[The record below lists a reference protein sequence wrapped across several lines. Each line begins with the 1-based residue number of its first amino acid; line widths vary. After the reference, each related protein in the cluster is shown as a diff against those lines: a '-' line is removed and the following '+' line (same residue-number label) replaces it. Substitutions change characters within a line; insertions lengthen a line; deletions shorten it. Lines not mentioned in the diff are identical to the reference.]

1 MNRPPETA
9 SPPSCPASP
18 ASDAAKGGPLRISA
32 PDAGIQHADG
42 ILRQSGLS
50 FESLLESQPTPF
62 PIPAGSPAVEWA
74 RSGAMALCG
83 DPNGPPEF
91 ASGALATAARGA
103 GIALRA
109 LAPPGAFADLDA
121 PALLGER
128 AAIAGFT
135 RRGEISCGGAAR
147 LLETQ
152 RGFIVAHLPRDTDWQ
167 SLPAWLETNDDP
179 AWRAPSESNEDARW
193 KQLTALVRERT
204 TETLVERGRLL
215 GLAIASAPAQVPH
228 AVPLFRASQLSERR
242 PPDLHARSDRPDRP
256 GSPESLASGDAA
268 GRPLRLL
275 DLSTLWA
282 GPLATS
288 LLAQCGIEVLKIESP
303 DRPDGARLGPPAFFD
318 LMHGGKAGCA
328 LDLKSVQD
336 RSRFEALL
344 ERADLVVESARP
356 RALEQLGYDAAGWV
370 SASPG
375 RIWAS
380 ITGYGRSDPGVA
392 FGDDA
397 AAAAG
402 LAWPLQAD
410 GQAPKRP
417 SFCADAIADPLT
429 GIHTA
434 ALVLGWLRKGRGG
447 LLDIALRDVA
457 AYAAHASDEGLT
469 APREQRDEKWRLV
482 LPDDEI
488 AVALP
493 RSRRAQA
500 KAPPLCAPTEDLMR
514 RWTDL
519 C

>member
-1 MNRPPETA
+1 MNRPPETT
-9 SPPSCPASP
+9 SPPSSSASP
-18 ASDAAKGGPLRISA
+18 TSDSAKGGQLRISA
-32 PDAGIQHADG
+32 SDAGIQHADG
-42 ILRQSGLS
+42 ILHHCGLS
-50 FESLLESQPTPF
+50 LESLAVSQTATR
-62 PIPAGSPAVEWA
+62 PARAELPAIEWA
-74 RSGAMALCG
+74 RSGAMALSG

-103 GIALRA
+103 EIALRA
-109 LAPPGAFADLDA
+109 LAPAGALADLDA

-128 AAIAGFT
+128 AAIAGFA

-152 RGFIVAHLPRDTDWQ
+152 SGFIVAHLPRDTDWQ

-193 KQLTALVRERT
+193 KRLMPLVRERRA
-204 TETLVERGRLL
+204 ETLLERGRLL
-215 GLAIASAPAQVPH
+215 GLAVASAPTQIPH
-228 AVPLFRASQLSERR
+228 AVPLIRASQLSERR
-242 PPDLHARSDRPDRP
+242 PPDLDSRSDRPSRSD
-256 GSPESLASGDAA
+256 SLTSSDAA

-288 LLAQCGIEVLKIESP
+288 LLAQCGIEVLKIESL
-303 DRPDGARLGPPAFFD
+303 DRPDGARLGPPEFFD
-318 LMHGGKAGCA
+318 LMHAGKAGCA
-328 LDLKSVQD
+328 LDLKSTQD

-356 RALEQLGYDAAGWV
+356 RALEQLGYDAASWV

-380 ITGYGRSDPGVA
+380 ITGYGRSDPGIA

-402 LAWPLQAD
+402 LAWPLQED
-410 GQAPKRP
+410 GQTAKRP
-417 SFCADAIADPLT
+417 AFCGDAIADPLT
-429 GIHTA
+429 GMHTA

-447 LLDIALRDVA
+447 LLDITLRDVA
-457 AYAAHASDEGLT
+457 AYAARASDEGLT
-469 APREQRDEKWRLV
+469 APREQRDGKWRLV
-482 LPDDEI
+482 FPDTEI
-488 AVALP
+488 AVAEP
-493 RSRRAQA
+493 RSRPRKA
-500 KAPPLCAPTEDLMR
+500 KAPPLRAPTEGLMR
-514 RWTDL
+514 HWTQP